1 MPGATCELR
10 GLQVWRKCRLK
21 NFLNSP
27 LRSWSRRG
35 ILLNSRLRKAR
46 QLVSLGQCLRVPV
59 GNEFSKILKKV
70 VDSQQETL

>member
-10 GLQVWRKCRLK
+10 ELQVWRKCRLK

-27 LRSWSRRG
+27 LRSWSRKG
-35 ILLNSRLRKAR
+35 ILLNPRLRKAR
-46 QLVSLGQCLRVPV
+46 RLVSLGQWLRVSV

>member
-10 GLQVWRKCRLK
+10 ELQVWRKCRLK

-35 ILLNSRLRKAR
+35 ILLTPRLRKAR
-46 QLVSLGQCLRVPV
+46 WLVPLSQCLRVPA

-70 VDSQQETL
+70 VDSQWKTL

>member
-10 GLQVWRKCRLK
+10 ELQVWRKCRLK

-35 ILLNSRLRKAR
+35 ILLNPRLRKAR
-46 QLVSLGQCLRVPV
+46 RLVPLGQWLRVPV

>member
-10 GLQVWRKCRLK
+10 ELQVWRKCRLK

-35 ILLNSRLRKAR
+35 ILLNLRLRKAR
-46 QLVSLGQCLRVPV
+46 RLVPLDQCLRVPV
-59 GNEFSKILKKV
+59 GNEFLKILEKV

>member
-1 MPGATCELR
+1 MPGETCELR
-10 GLQVWRKCRLK
+10 ELQVWRKCRLK

-35 ILLNSRLRKAR
+35 ILLNPRLRKAR
-46 QLVSLGQCLRVPV
+46 RLVPLGQCLRVPV